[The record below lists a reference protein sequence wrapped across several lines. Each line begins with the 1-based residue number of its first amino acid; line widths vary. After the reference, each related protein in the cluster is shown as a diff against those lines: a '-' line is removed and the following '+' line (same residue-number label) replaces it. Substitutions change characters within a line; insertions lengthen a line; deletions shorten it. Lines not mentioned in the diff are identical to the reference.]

1 MQLAEHFNAECVAGT
16 IASRA
21 DAVDYLTWTFL
32 FRRLLANPSY
42 YDLEGTDADSVN
54 VFLSALVEDTLTDL
68 EVTRNFVFCYSK
80 VCVSSINQARCLQEA
95 GCVELG
101 KEAKA
106 KKAALVQTKTPV
118 SQPPCL
124 VFAGGEVRG
133 TEEGWGT
140 GVQCCNIKPS
150 GTSLDV

>member
-68 EVTRNFVFCYSK
+68 EVTHKCVFCYSINK
-80 VCVSSINQARCLQEA
+80 SVYRQSIKLLVCRRRVVWSLERRPRMTRPD
-95 GCVELG
+95 
-101 KEAKA
+101 
-106 KKAALVQTKTPV
+106 KKQV
-118 SQPPCL
+118 SQLPCL

-150 GTSLDV
+150 GTSIH